1 MHSGSP
7 SAETMA
13 SSEVLTHAQ
22 RVTRLYRKSLKHL
35 LSWTI
40 DRAAWRTQ
48 ALQLRALYDANKNI
62 KDMGKAAAILEEEEK
77 NFEQWK
83 HPDPYIS

>member
-1 MHSGSP
+1 
-7 SAETMA
+7 MA

-22 RVTRLYRKSLKHL
+22 RVTRLYRNCLKHL

-40 DRAAWRTQ
+40 DRATWRTQ
-48 ALQLRALYDANKNI
+48 ALQLRALFDANKNLT
-62 KDMGKAAAILEEEEK
+62 DVGKARALLEQEEK